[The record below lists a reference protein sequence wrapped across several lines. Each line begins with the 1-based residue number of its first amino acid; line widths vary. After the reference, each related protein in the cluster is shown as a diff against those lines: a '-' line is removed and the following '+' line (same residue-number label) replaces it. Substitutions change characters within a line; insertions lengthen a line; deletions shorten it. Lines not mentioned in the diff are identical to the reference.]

1 MSEKKTLVD
10 ALPEE
15 IVRVTEILW
24 HCAAIGPADAFAA
37 MMIQPPWTGR
47 RVLAGGDILA
57 MLIALEDL
65 KKYSE

>member
-1 MSEKKTLVD
+1 MSEMTTLCC
-10 ALPEE
+10 ALPDG
-15 IVRVTEILW
+15 IARVTEILG
-24 HCAAIGPADAFAA
+24 HCAAIDPADAFGA

-47 RVLAGGDILA
+47 RVHAGGDIVA